1 MPDESSIQS
10 SEPVATK
17 EDVEQIVITSQ
28 NNILDSMDSSFD
40 GLSANV
46 ISLADSVTLLA
57 NSNQEQE
64 QQEEV
69 VYTVRIDPEQV
80 QTAKEAVRLACTEGL
95 ICIALLAALVGIN
108 AFRVLT
114 GSWS

>member
-10 SEPVATK
+10 VETGATP
-17 EDVEQIVITSQ
+17 EEVQQIVTTSE

-40 GLSANV
+40 GLSANLV
-46 ISLADSVTLLA
+46 SLADSVTLLA
-57 NSNQEQE
+57 NANQEQE
-64 QQEEV
+64 QQENI

-80 QTAKEAVRLACTEGL
+80 QTAKVAVRLACTEGL